1 MTINFQYIQMPT
13 SEAMNE
19 LMTTKLHKLERKF
32 DFIIRADVFFK
43 MENDPSGKGKICE
56 IRLSVP
62 GPRIFAKSGEDDF
75 EKAAASTIKELESQL
90 QKRKNVFKKH

>member
-13 SEAMNE
+13 SEAMNQ
-19 LMTTKLHKLERKF
+19 LMTTKLNKLGKKF

-62 GPRIFAKSGEDDF
+62 GPRIFAKSDQDDF

>member
-19 LMTTKLHKLERKF
+19 LMTNKLNKLGRKF

-62 GPRIFAKSGEDDF
+62 GPRLFAKSNEDDF
-75 EKAAASTIKELESQL
+75 EKAAASTVKELETQL
-90 QKRKNVFKKH
+90 EKRKNVFKKH

>member
-1 MTINFQYIQMPT
+1 MTINFQYVQMPN

-19 LMTTKLHKLERKF
+19 LMTSKLNKLAKKF

-62 GPRIFAKSGEDDF
+62 GPRIFAKSNEDDF
-75 EKAAASTIKELESQL
+75 EKAAAGTIKDLESQL
-90 QKRKNVFKKH
+90 EKRKHTFKKY

>member
-13 SEAMNE
+13 SEAMND
-19 LMTTKLHKLERKF
+19 LMTTKLHKLGRKF

-62 GPRIFAKSGEDDF
+62 GPRIFAKSHEDDF

>member
-1 MTINFQYIQMPT
+1 MTINFQYVQMPN

-19 LMTTKLHKLERKF
+19 LMTSKLNKLAKKF

-62 GPRIFAKSGEDDF
+62 GPRIFAKANEDDF
-75 EKAAASTIKELESQL
+75 EKAAAATIKELESQL
-90 QKRKNVFKKH
+90 QKRKHTFKKY

>member
-19 LMTTKLHKLERKF
+19 LMTTKLNKLGRKF

-62 GPRIFAKSGEDDF
+62 GPRLFAKSDEDDF

>member
-13 SEAMNE
+13 SEAMNV
-19 LMTTKLHKLERKF
+19 LITNKLQKLGRKF

-43 MENDPSGKGKICE
+43 LENDPSGRGKICE

-62 GPRIFAKSGEDDF
+62 GPRIFAKTNEDDF

-90 QKRKNVFKKH
+90 EKRKNLFKKH

>member
-13 SEAMNE
+13 SEAMNT
-19 LMTTKLHKLERKF
+19 LMTTKLNKLGRKF

-43 MENDPSGKGKICE
+43 QENDPSGNGKICE

-62 GPRIFAKSGEDDF
+62 GPRIFAKTNTDDF
-75 EKAAASTIKELESQL
+75 EKSAASTIKELESQL
-90 QKRKNVFKKH
+90 EKRKNVFKKY

>member
-13 SEAMNE
+13 SEAMNV
-19 LMTTKLHKLERKF
+19 LMTNKLKKLGRKF

-43 MENDPSGKGKICE
+43 LEKDPTGQGKICE

-62 GPRIFAKSGEDDF
+62 GPRIFAKSNQDDF
-75 EKAAASTIKELESQL
+75 EKAAANTIKELEAQL
-90 QKRKNVFKKH
+90 QKRKNVFRKH

>member
-1 MTINFQYIQMPT
+1 MTINFQYVQMPT
-13 SEAMNE
+13 SEAMND
-19 LMTTKLHKLERKF
+19 LMTSKLNKLAKKF

-62 GPRIFAKSGEDDF
+62 GPRIFAKCTEDDF

-90 QKRKNVFKKH
+90 QKRKHTFKKY

>member
-13 SEAMNE
+13 SEAMNQ
-19 LMTTKLHKLERKF
+19 LMTTKLNKLQKKF

-62 GPRIFAKSGEDDF
+62 GPRLFAKSDEDDF

>member
-1 MTINFQYIQMPT
+1 MTINFQYVQMPN

-19 LMTTKLHKLERKF
+19 LMTSKLNKLAKKF

-43 MENDPSGKGKICE
+43 MENDPSGNGKICE

-62 GPRIFAKSGEDDF
+62 GPRIFAKTDADDF
-75 EKAAASTIKELESQL
+75 EKAAAATIKDLESQL
-90 QKRKNVFKKH
+90 QKRKHTFKKY

>member
-13 SEAMNE
+13 SEAMNQ
-19 LMTTKLHKLERKF
+19 LMTTKLNKLGRKF

-43 MENDPSGKGKICE
+43 LENDPSGKGKICE

-62 GPRIFAKSGEDDF
+62 GPRLFAKSNEDDF

-90 QKRKNVFKKH
+90 KKRKNVFKKH

>member
-19 LMTTKLHKLERKF
+19 LMTTKLNKLGRKF

-62 GPRIFAKSGEDDF
+62 GPRLFAKSDEDDF
-75 EKAAASTIKELESQL
+75 EKAAASTIKELETQL

>member
-13 SEAMNE
+13 SEAMNV
-19 LMTTKLHKLERKF
+19 LMTNKLKKLGRKF

-43 MENDPSGKGKICE
+43 FEKDPSGRGKICE

-62 GPRIFAKSGEDDF
+62 GPRIFAKSNQDDF
-75 EKAAASTIKELESQL
+75 EKAAANTIKELEVQL
-90 QKRKNVFKKH
+90 QKRKNVFRKH

>member
-1 MTINFQYIQMPT
+1 MTINYQYIQMPT

-19 LMTTKLHKLERKF
+19 LMTSKLNKLSKKF

-62 GPRIFAKSGEDDF
+62 GPRIFAKSNEDDF
-75 EKAAASTIKELESQL
+75 EKAAAGTIKDLEVQL
-90 QKRKNVFKKH
+90 QKRKHTFKKY

>member
-19 LMTTKLHKLERKF
+19 LMTTKLNKLQKKF

-62 GPRIFAKSGEDDF
+62 GPRLFAKSDEDDF

>member
-19 LMTTKLHKLERKF
+19 LMTSKLNKLSKKF

-62 GPRIFAKSGEDDF
+62 GPRIFAKSNEDDF
-75 EKAAASTIKELESQL
+75 EKAAAGTIKDLEAQL
-90 QKRKNVFKKH
+90 QKRKHTFKKY

>member
-1 MTINFQYIQMPT
+1 MPT
-13 SEAMNE
+13 SEAMNQ
-19 LMTTKLHKLERKF
+19 LMTTKLNKLGRKF

-43 MENDPSGKGKICE
+43 LENDPSGKGKICE

-62 GPRIFAKSGEDDF
+62 GPRLFAKSNEDDF

-90 QKRKNVFKKH
+90 KKRKNVFKKH

>member
-13 SEAMNE
+13 SEAMNL
-19 LMTTKLHKLERKF
+19 LMTNKLNKLGRKF

-62 GPRIFAKSGEDDF
+62 GPRIFAKSDQDDF
-75 EKAAASTIKELESQL
+75 EKAAASVIKELESQL
-90 QKRKNVFKKH
+90 EKRKNVFKKY

>member
-19 LMTTKLHKLERKF
+19 LMTNKLNKLGRKF
-32 DFIIRADVFFK
+32 DFIIRAEVFFK
-43 MENDPSGKGKICE
+43 LENDPSGKGKICE

-62 GPRIFAKSGEDDF
+62 GPRIFAKSDEDDF
-75 EKAAASTIKELESQL
+75 EKAAAGTIKDLESQL
-90 QKRKNVFKKH
+90 QKRKNQFKKH

>member
-1 MTINFQYIQMPT
+1 MTINFQYVQMPT

-19 LMTTKLHKLERKF
+19 LMTNKLNKLSRKF

-43 MENDPSGKGKICE
+43 MENDPSGMGKICE

-62 GPRIFAKSGEDDF
+62 GPRIFAKSNEDDF

>member
-19 LMTTKLHKLERKF
+19 LMTTKLNKLGRKF

-62 GPRIFAKSGEDDF
+62 GPRIFAKSDEDDF
-75 EKAAASTIKELESQL
+75 EKAAASTIKELETQL

>member
-1 MTINFQYIQMPT
+1 MNINFQYIQMPT

-19 LMTTKLHKLERKF
+19 LMTTKLNKLGRKF

-62 GPRIFAKSGEDDF
+62 GPRLFAKSDEDDF